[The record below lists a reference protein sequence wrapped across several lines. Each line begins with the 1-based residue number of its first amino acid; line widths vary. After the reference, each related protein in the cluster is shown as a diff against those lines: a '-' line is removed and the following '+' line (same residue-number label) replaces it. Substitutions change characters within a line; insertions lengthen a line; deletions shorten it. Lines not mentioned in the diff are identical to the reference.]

1 MQAHLLQPEKKLRF
15 TEKYFAGYLL
25 QLTTL
30 IRRNESADAVLDGLL
45 LHPMLKVLTS
55 VATAGDAHHG
65 HANAVL
71 QLYVQGNI
79 GDPPGTY
86 PTEDQLEHNP
96 VGAIRNFSIAT
107 SGGTEG
113 GINPATGN
121 RWVGARA
128 WARGIHRENTI
139 YRGACKHMWETIVA
153 TFSAAEAITIIAG
166 LPYGSGPKLLSQ
178 VKTMQQRQ
186 TTMALFTSV
195 SYTHLT
201 LPTKA

>member
-45 LHPMLKVLTS
+45 LHPMLKVLNS

-71 QLYVQGNI
+71 QLYVLGNI

-86 PTEDQLEHNP
+86 PTEDQLKHNP
-96 VGAIRNFSIAT
+96 VCDILNF
-107 SGGTEG
+107 
-113 GINPATGN
+113 
-121 RWVGARA
+121 
-128 WARGIHRENTI
+128 
-139 YRGACKHMWETIVA
+139 
-153 TFSAAEAITIIAG
+153 
-166 LPYGSGPKLLSQ
+166 
-178 VKTMQQRQ
+178 
-186 TTMALFTSV
+186 
-195 SYTHLT
+195 
-201 LPTKA
+201 